1 MKSSKD
7 IKKVNKYYENIIC
20 FLFFFSL
27 RLNLGQIPRETFKNY
42 ILNTEYGKLAILKP
56 ILPKKI
62 IESSNIVIKDI
73 SYVNDNTSSNF
84 AYSLLKTKPDYVLFR
99 PEGHFGNALSLYK
112 SIKKKINMKYFGNE
126 KEPSNPFRKCK
137 NAKDIFN
144 LSRNIKFNMK
154 MESSRLGL
162 ILLKN
167 GEINIQYKEIS
178 TLQKNINIQAINKDF
193 INEHE
198 KLVNSNNL
206 QNDKFSKYDYFISME
221 MFEGIISANNYIQ
234 KGIIVSALGNR
245 KVYSNYGVFNP
256 TRQDYINLF
265 DSYLKENINEI
276 KKTTK
281 NCIDLGCG
289 TGILSFLL
297 CNYGLDRI
305 FAIDKN
311 SKAIEATKLNSQSLG
326 YHENIKELLFDLK
339 ENYYE
344 EKSLSI
350 KSKKEDKNYNAL
362 IKSIK

>member
-1 MKSSKD
+1 M
-7 IKKVNKYYENIIC
+7 V
-20 FLFFFSL
+20 
-27 RLNLGQIPRETFKNY
+27 
-42 ILNTEYGKLAILKP
+42 
-56 ILPKKI
+56 PKKI
-62 IESSNIVIKDI
+62 LESSNVVIKDI

-84 AYSLLKTKPDYVLFR
+84 AFSIMKNKPDYILFR

-112 SIKKKINMKYFGNE
+112 SIKKKINSKYFGDD
-126 KEPSNPFRKCK
+126 KEPSNPFRKCN

-154 MESSRLGL
+154 MELSRYGL

-198 KLVNSNNL
+198 RLVLENNL
-206 QNDKFSKYDYFISME
+206 QNEKFSKYDYFISME

-234 KGIIVSALGNR
+234 KGIIITTLGNR

-265 DSYLKENINEI
+265 DAYLKENINEI
-276 KKTTK
+276 KKSTK

-297 CNYGLDRI
+297 CNYGLNRI
-305 FAIDKN
+305 FAVDN
-311 SKAIEATKLNSQSLG
+311 NPKAIEATKLNSQSLG
-326 YHENIKELLFDLK
+326 YHENIKEVLFDLQ

-344 EKSLSI
+344 EKSNNAASKITDLS
-350 KSKKEDKNYNAL
+350 KDYNSL
-362 IKSIK
+362 IKALK

>member
-1 MKSSKD
+1 MVP
-7 IKKVNKYYENIIC
+7 KKV
-20 FLFFFSL
+20 F
-27 RLNLGQIPRETFKNY
+27 
-42 ILNTEYGKLAILKP
+42 
-56 ILPKKI
+56 
-62 IESSNIVIKDI
+62 ESSNVVIKDI

-84 AYSLLKTKPDYVLFR
+84 AFTILKNKPDYILFR

-112 SIKKKINMKYFGNE
+112 SLKKKINNNYFGNE
-126 KEPSNPFRKCK
+126 KEPSNPFKKCN

-154 MESSRLGL
+154 MELSRYGL

-167 GEINIQYKEIS
+167 GEINIQYKEVS

-198 KLVNSNNL
+198 RLVKKNNL
-206 QNDKFSKYDYFISME
+206 QNEKFSKYDYFMSME

-234 KGIIVSALGNR
+234 KGIIIAALANR

-256 TRQDYINLF
+256 TRQDYINIF

-276 KKTTK
+276 KKTAK

-297 CNYGLDRI
+297 CNYGLNRV
-305 FAIDKN
+305 FAVDN
-311 SKAIEATKLNSQSLG
+311 NPKAIEATKINSQSLG
-326 YHENIKELLFDLK
+326 YHENIKEVLFDLQ
-339 ENYYE
+339 ENYFE
-344 EKSLSI
+344 EKI
-350 KSKKEDKNYNAL
+350 NKKSDKNKNPEKINNSL
-362 IKSIK
+362 IKTLK

>member
-1 MKSSKD
+1 M
-7 IKKVNKYYENIIC
+7 
-20 FLFFFSL
+20 
-27 RLNLGQIPRETFKNY
+27 
-42 ILNTEYGKLAILKP
+42 NTEYGRLAILKP
-56 ILPKKI
+56 MVAKKVL
-62 IESSNIVIKDI
+62 ESSNLVIKDI

-84 AYSLLKTKPDYVLFR
+84 AFSIVKNKPDYILFR

-112 SIKKKINMKYFGNE
+112 SLKKKINIKYFGNE
-126 KEPSNPFRKCK
+126 KEPSNPFRKCN
-137 NAKDIFN
+137 NAKEIFN

-154 MESSRLGL
+154 MELSRYGL

-167 GEINIQYKEIS
+167 GEINIQYKEVS
-178 TLQKNINIQAINKDF
+178 TLQKNINIQAINKYF

-198 KLVNSNNL
+198 RLVFENNL
-206 QNDKFSKYDYFISME
+206 QSEKFSKYDYFISME

-234 KGIIVSALGNR
+234 KGITIDTLGNR

-297 CNYGLDRI
+297 CNYGVNRI
-305 FAIDKN
+305 FAVDN
-311 SKAIEATKLNSQSLG
+311 NPKAIEATKINSQSLG
-326 YHENIKELLFDLK
+326 YHENIKEVLFDLQ

-344 EKSLSI
+344 EK
-350 KSKKEDKNYNAL
+350 KKMQETKNTNTDKNYNTL
-362 IKSIK
+362 TKTLR

>member
-1 MKSSKD
+1 MVP
-7 IKKVNKYYENIIC
+7 KKVFEN
-20 FLFFFSL
+20 
-27 RLNLGQIPRETFKNY
+27 
-42 ILNTEYGKLAILKP
+42 
-56 ILPKKI
+56 
-62 IESSNIVIKDI
+62 SNVVIKDI

-84 AYSLLKTKPDYVLFR
+84 AFTILKNKPDYILFR

-112 SIKKKINMKYFGNE
+112 SLKKKINNNYFGNE
-126 KEPSNPFRKCK
+126 KEPSNPFKKCN

-154 MESSRLGL
+154 MELSRYGL

-167 GEINIQYKEIS
+167 GEINIQYKEVS

-198 KLVNSNNL
+198 RLVKKNNL
-206 QNDKFSKYDYFISME
+206 QNEKFSKYDYFMSME

-234 KGIIVSALGNR
+234 KGIIIAALANR

-256 TRQDYINLF
+256 TRQDYINIF

-297 CNYGLDRI
+297 CNYGLNRV
-305 FAIDKN
+305 FAVDN
-311 SKAIEATKLNSQSLG
+311 NPKAIEATKINSQSLG
-326 YHENIKELLFDLK
+326 YHENIKEVLFDLQ
-339 ENYYE
+339 ENYFE
-344 EKSLSI
+344 EKI
-350 KSKKEDKNYNAL
+350 NKKSDKNKIPEKINNFL
-362 IKSIK
+362 IKTLK

>member
-1 MKSSKD
+1 M
-7 IKKVNKYYENIIC
+7 
-20 FLFFFSL
+20 
-27 RLNLGQIPRETFKNY
+27 
-42 ILNTEYGKLAILKP
+42 KP
-56 ILPKKI
+56 IAPKKI
-62 IESSNIVIKDI
+62 IESSNVVFKDI

-84 AYSLLKTKPDYVLFR
+84 AYSILKNKSDYILFR
-99 PEGHFGNALSLYK
+99 PEGHFGNALSLFK
-112 SIKKKINMKYFGNE
+112 SLKKKINLKYFGDE
-126 KEPSNPFRKCK
+126 KEPSNPFRKCN

-154 MESSRLGL
+154 MELSRFGL

-178 TLQKNINIQAINKDF
+178 TLQKNISIQAINKDF
-193 INEHE
+193 INNHE
-198 KLVNSNNL
+198 KEVLENNL
-206 QNDKFSKYDYFISME
+206 QSDKFSRYDYFISME

-234 KGIIVSALGNR
+234 KGIVVSALGNR

-265 DSYLKENINEI
+265 DAYLKENIHEI
-276 KKTTK
+276 KKNTK

-297 CNYGLDRI
+297 CNYGLARI
-305 FAIDKN
+305 FSLDN
-311 SKAIEATKLNSQSLG
+311 NPKAIEATKLNSQSLG

-344 EKSLSI
+344 EKT
-350 KSKKEDKNYNAL
+350 KNEKKQKQEEKNYQLL
-362 IKSIK
+362 IKNFKY